1 VAERAKRALLRAP
14 IIAMKA
20 TLLAAGHL
28 TSSILDRGRYNLSS
42 FKSFYL
48 EMSRNL

>member
-1 VAERAKRALLRAP
+1 LLRAP
-14 IIAMKA
+14 IIAMRA

-28 TSSILDRGRYNLSS
+28 TSSILDRGSYSFS